1 MTIEEAWAT
10 GLIEGEGYFVIRKN
24 ARSGQVGCRMTDL
37 DVLQRLQELWGGSIY
52 EVKGQQALSN
62 PNWKPAWT
70 WILGKRSEVYNVVET
85 MLPLL
90 NQRRAYQAQNLLD
103 HLDGVD
109 C

>member
-10 GLIEGEGYFVIRKN
+10 GIIEGEGYFVRMPN
-24 ARSGQVGCRMTDL
+24 AKSGKIGCRMTDL

-52 EVKGQQALSN
+52 EVKSAQAKVHTE
-62 PNWKPAWT
+62 WKPAWT
-70 WILGKRSEVYNVVET
+70 WILGKRSEVYKVVET